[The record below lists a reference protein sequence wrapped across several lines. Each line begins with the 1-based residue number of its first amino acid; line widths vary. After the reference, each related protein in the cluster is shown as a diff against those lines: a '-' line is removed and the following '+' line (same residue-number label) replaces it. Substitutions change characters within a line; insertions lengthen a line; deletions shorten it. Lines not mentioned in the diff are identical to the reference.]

1 LKTLK
6 SFTEII
12 NLYDV
17 FLFDQWGVLH
27 NGYDKFIKAEKC
39 LQLLKELN
47 KKVILISN
55 SSNPTQHSINN
66 LKKIGYSQSLYNY
79 CITSGEIALKA
90 LQSDIYKIYGNK
102 CYPLKL
108 SKEKINIFN
117 LKCTHNIN
125 KANFAMI
132 ADLSNNLNI
141 LDFVEDLDLMMK
153 NNLPLFCSNPDYM
166 VYDKKKLSMAG
177 GTIAQLYEDMGGKVY
192 RYGKPFKPIYENIIK
207 NQNITKNKRVLVIG
221 DSLWHDIA
229 GGNEMGFD
237 SLWIKNGVH
246 KPQLLKKKEID
257 PLISKYKPKY
267 AISDLK
273 L

>member
-1 LKTLK
+1 MKTLK
-6 SFTEII
+6 SFNEVID
-12 NLYDV
+12 LYDF

-27 NGYDKFIKAEKC
+27 NGYDKFIKAEQC
-39 LQLLKELN
+39 LQKLKNLN

-55 SSNPTQHSINN
+55 SSNPIQHSIDN
-66 LKKIGYSQSLYNY
+66 LKKIGYSQSLYDY
-79 CITSGEIALKA
+79 CITSGEIALQA
-90 LQSDIYKIYGNK
+90 LLKDIYKKYGNQ

-108 SKEKINIFN
+108 SKEKINIFKLN
-117 LKCTHNIN
+117 CVSDIN
-125 KANFAMI
+125 NANFAMI
-132 ADLSNNLNI
+132 ADLTNNLNI

-153 NNLPLFCSNPDYM
+153 NKLPLFCSNPDYM

-192 RYGKPFKPIYENIIK
+192 RYGKPFRPIYENIIK
-207 NQNITKNKRVLVIG
+207 TQNILKNSRVLVIG

-237 SLWIKNGVH
+237 GLWIKNGVH
-246 KPQLLKKKEID
+246 KPQLIKKAEID
-257 PLISKYKPKY
+257 PLIAKYKPKF